1 MSVPGRMSP
10 AEKHDTGRRAA
21 VERPPD
27 RVPTTQA
34 HDTGDEDRRLRLL
47 RRVAED
53 LSAQGDVTKV
63 VNTVA
68 ELVTEA
74 TGADVCFVHLVDP
87 DRRHITLAGAT
98 PPFDELAG
106 TVELPLGEGVA
117 GWVALNGNAAVVGD
131 KWTDPRYRYIP
142 ELKGEEFSSLVS
154 VPMLRRGSTVVGVLN
169 VHWRETRAVGGS
181 EVELLADVANLM
193 AGAVENSILYRRLAD
208 REAML
213 AGLASRTIEAQEAE
227 RRRLAAEIHDGVGQ
241 RLASLSYHL
250 DAARA
255 ANPADPAEVAS
266 ELDRAMA
273 LARAAFADVRAA
285 IEGLRPVVLDDLG
298 LCAGLESMARSL
310 PGLRADVSVDSGP
323 LPPHLETTLFRIAQE
338 ALQNVQRHSRAAT
351 VVLSLQQLDGQVVLR
366 VVDDGVGMPEQS
378 PGPGHYGL
386 VGIRER
392 AELVGGTVEMF
403 SKPGEGTRLSVRLP
417 FRAG

>member
-1 MSVPGRMSP
+1 MTG
-10 AEKHDTGRRAA
+10 AEAG
-21 VERPPD
+21 E
-27 RVPTTQA
+27 Q
-34 HDTGDEDRRLRLL
+34 DRRLRLL

-53 LSAQGDVTKV
+53 LSAQGDVTRV

-68 ELVTEA
+68 ELVTDA
-74 TGADVCFVHLVDP
+74 TGADVCFVHLVDFE
-87 DRRHITLAGAT
+87 RRKVELAGAT
-98 PPFDELAG
+98 PPFDRLAG
-106 TVELPLGEGVA
+106 SVALALGEGVA
-117 GWVALNGNAAVVGD
+117 GWVALNGKPAVVGD
-131 KWTDPRYRYIP
+131 KWADPRYRYIP
-142 ELKGEEFSSLVS
+142 ELRGEDFSSLVS

-169 VHWRETRAVGGS
+169 VHWRQKRAVADA

-255 ANPADPAEVAS
+255 ANPDDPGEVAS
-266 ELDRAMA
+266 ELDQAMN

-298 LCAGLESMARSL
+298 LGAGLESMARSL
-310 PGLRADVSVDSGP
+310 PGLRAEVSVDTGP
-323 LPPHLETTLFRIAQE
+323 LPSHLETTLFRIGQE
-338 ALQNVQRHSRAAT
+338 ALHNVQRHSRATT
-351 VVLSLQQLDGQVVLR
+351 VALSLHQADGQVVLR

-392 AELVGGTVEMF
+392 AELVGGTVEVF
-403 SKPGEGTRLSVRLP
+403 SRAGEGTRLSVRLP
-417 FRAG
+417 LTETGCGEGSPRL

>member
-1 MSVPGRMSP
+1 M
-10 AEKHDTGRRAA
+10 AERAGTGSGTATGRR
-21 VERPPD
+21 EDGEPS
-27 RVPTTQA
+27 
-34 HDTGDEDRRLRLL
+34 GDPGEQDRRLRLL

-53 LSAQGDVTKV
+53 LSAQADVSKV

-68 ELVTEA
+68 ELVTDA
-74 TGADVCFVHLVDP
+74 TGADVCFVHLVDLE
-87 DRRHITLAGAT
+87 RRHVALAGAT
-98 PPFDELAG
+98 PPFDQMAG
-106 TVELPLGEGVA
+106 RIELPLGEGVA
-117 GWVALNGNAAVVGD
+117 GWVALNGKPAVVGD
-131 KWTDPRYRYIP
+131 KWADPRYRYIP
-142 ELKGEEFSSLVS
+142 ELKGEDFNSLVS
-154 VPMLRRGSTVVGVLN
+154 VPMLRRGTTVVGVLN
-169 VHWRETRAVGGS
+169 VHWRQSRAVRDS

-255 ANPADPAEVAS
+255 ANPDDPAEVAT
-266 ELDRAMA
+266 ELDQAMG

-298 LCAGLESMARSL
+298 LGAGLESIARSL
-310 PGLRADVSVDSGP
+310 PGLRAEVSVDTGP
-323 LPPHLETTLFRIAQE
+323 LPPHLETTLFRIGQE
-338 ALQNVQRHSRAAT
+338 ALQNVQRHSRATT
-351 VVLSLQQLDGQVVLR
+351 VVLSLHQADDQVVLR

-392 AELVGGTVEMF
+392 AELVGGTVDVF
-403 SKPGEGTRLSVRLP
+403 SRAGEGTRLSVRLP
-417 FRAG
+417 LRAG